1 MYFSKSKYTG
11 LWQCPKIAWL
21 NKYKSEEKVLDSS
34 TLARMSAGNEVG
46 DLAMQLFGDYKE
58 VTSYKIDGSL
68 DLNKMKQLTLDY
80 INEGVENICEAS
92 FEYKGLYCACDILR
106 KEEDGYS
113 IYEVKSSTHEDN
125 YIYIVDISYQK
136 YVLEKCGIKIINTFL
151 INVDSSYVRGDELD
165 IQKLFKITKVSKEV
179 DIEISNVESLIEQAI
194 VLLDSK
200 EEPNIDLSIN
210 CNNPY
215 KCSYFEYCTKHLPK
229 PNIFD
234 LYRLPFNKK
243 IDNYKKGIISYDS
256 ISNSKDIMKNPTRNR
271 VVNHYLNDLSP
282 YIEKDNI
289 EEYLATLSYP
299 LYFLDFETMQPVI
312 PLFKGTSPYQQ
323 IVFQY
328 SLHYIEEKG
337 GEIKHKEFLA
347 VSGEDPRRAVAESLV
362 ANIPADVCVLAYN
375 KAFERGRLE
384 ELAETFEDLAIHLR
398 AIKDNMKDLLD
409 PFQKGMYYKKEMGN
423 SFSIKSVL
431 PALFPNDP
439 SLNYKNLEGVHNGG
453 EAMSLFPKIKDMDIN
468 EQQIARK
475 NLLKYCELDTFAMV
489 KIYLHLLEICE
500 KTKV

>member
-58 VTSYKIDGSL
+58 VPSYKKDGSL

-215 KCSYFEYCTKHLPK
+215 K
-229 PNIFD
+229 
-234 LYRLPFNKK
+234 
-243 IDNYKKGIISYDS
+243 
-256 ISNSKDIMKNPTRNR
+256 
-271 VVNHYLNDLSP
+271 
-282 YIEKDNI
+282 
-289 EEYLATLSYP
+289 
-299 LYFLDFETMQPVI
+299 
-312 PLFKGTSPYQQ
+312 
-323 IVFQY
+323 
-328 SLHYIEEKG
+328 
-337 GEIKHKEFLA
+337 
-347 VSGEDPRRAVAESLV
+347 
-362 ANIPADVCVLAYN
+362 
-375 KAFERGRLE
+375 
-384 ELAETFEDLAIHLR
+384 
-398 AIKDNMKDLLD
+398 
-409 PFQKGMYYKKEMGN
+409 
-423 SFSIKSVL
+423 
-431 PALFPNDP
+431 
-439 SLNYKNLEGVHNGG
+439 
-453 EAMSLFPKIKDMDIN
+453 
-468 EQQIARK
+468 
-475 NLLKYCELDTFAMV
+475 
-489 KIYLHLLEICE
+489 
-500 KTKV
+500 